1 MKRTTRYFGIAMFGL
16 FILQATSAGGSCD
29 QPYFPVRSGAT
40 WTYTTVLSTNKTS
53 KHTVTIENVTA
64 TGFTQH
70 QVFGTGTASSTLD
83 VRTNW
88 TCAADGLTSSQ
99 TDDNTVSTRSTQ
111 VNAKVIRQ
119 SGVVIPANLR
129 TGSSWIFSQL
139 SSMKMG
145 GQTLEIPSEASFKAV
160 GEERV
165 TVAAGTFTALKIT
178 GITKITM
185 TGMGARTTTSTAWYA
200 RGVGMV
206 KTVTD
211 SGTSTELVSYKI

>member
-1 MKRTTRYFGIAMFGL
+1 MKRTTRYFGIVMLGL
-16 FILQATSAGGSCD
+16 LNLPATSAGGSCD
-29 QPYFPVRSGAT
+29 QPYFPVHSGAT
-40 WTYTTVLSTNKTS
+40 WTYTTALSTNKTS

-64 TGFTQH
+64 SGFTQH
-70 QVFGTGTASSTLD
+70 QVFGATSNALD

-88 TCAADGLTSSQ
+88 TCAANGLTSSQ

-119 SGVVIPANLR
+119 SGVVIPANLGV
-129 TGSSWIFSQL
+129 GSTWIFSQL

-165 TVAAGTFTALKIT
+165 TVAAGTFTALKIM

-185 TGMGARTTTSTAWYA
+185 TGMGARTTTTTAWYA

-211 SGTSTELVSYKI
+211 AGTSTELVSYKI